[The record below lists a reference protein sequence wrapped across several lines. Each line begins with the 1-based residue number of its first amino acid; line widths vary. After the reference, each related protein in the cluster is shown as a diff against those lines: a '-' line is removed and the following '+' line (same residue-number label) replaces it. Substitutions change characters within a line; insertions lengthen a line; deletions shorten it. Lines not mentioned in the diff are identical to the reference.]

1 MNGTSPHSKPGIARR
16 MLARLRLLR
25 MKCFR
30 GKPAPVWF
38 AEFDDGRLDLVEDGK
53 TTLSVPLADIVAVG
67 ESTNADGPWSDDHF
81 LVVRYREAG
90 EEKELELPFN
100 ERSGVGDSCTGLLR
114 ALGAPPVLPLLN
126 CTHPASVFLW
136 PPDKAGS
143 PVWPDYG
150 PTHSVGSGRDFAR
163 WRREHAPAVLRRRM
177 PASRTLLCLV
187 CLGISLLTFVLVLAG
202 TALSTGPTRI
212 LCAWFPIGLVWGL
225 PALFVLSR
233 FAVIEIAR
241 TPQHGYRR
249 RVLLCGVPLSVRTV
263 PEGRLVRVQEAG
275 TGGWHGVS
283 GISPSARLC
292 VARADGH
299 HLLLGQFPCL
309 LFGLDALPEAAFA
322 PLGADDPDARPAV
335 DGAPPAWVEETLPPH
350 TGTKRGE
357 RRREA
362 VVRARA
368 EVLTGLEPD
377 DALALRAGNAF
388 VRMFA
393 FLPFVAGIVALVI
406 VGCLRPVP
414 SWSFLLLLAAFASG
428 IAWFTTGSRKV
439 LCPRCGSPA
448 VSVRTFENG
457 TRRYWLVCNECRIY
471 APGDN
476 AGSGAARAT
485 VPAPRTIKTMN
496 ADELAAF
503 HARRDEENRKARGAL
518 SYEEWFAERE
528 RLAAFL
534 ARRGVRGF
542 EHGGLDPSAK
552 RSWRER
558 LHLLSGRLRR
568 GRAFR
573 GDFGLSDDWFENRL
587 FGLQLLSSRMF
598 RSGLLSAIRRHLGSP
613 DNGFAVS
620 IATDFPI
627 VTETVVTAR
636 ECVTDFA
643 GDAVRKAETLA
654 RTDPAARRQLR
665 DLRRLLGGPRN

>member
-1 MNGTSPHSKPGIARR
+1 MKRIRPKPP
-16 MLARLRLLR
+16 
-25 MKCFR
+25 
-30 GKPAPVWF
+30 PAWF
-38 AEFDDGRLDLVEDGK
+38 AEFVDGRLDLVEDGK
-53 TTLSVPLADIVAVG
+53 AALSIPIADVVAVG
-67 ESTNADGPWSDDHF
+67 ESTDSGGPWSDDHF

-100 ERSGVGDSCTGLLR
+100 ERSGVGDACTGLLR

-150 PTHSVGSGRDFAR
+150 PTHSVGSDRDFAR
-163 WRREHAPAVLRRRM
+163 WRREHDRVLRRRM
-177 PASRTLLCLV
+177 PAPRTLLCLV
-187 CLGISLLTFVLVLAG
+187 CLGIPLFFVAVLAG
-202 TALSTGPTRI
+202 AALSTGSTGLGRI
-212 LCAWFPIGLVWGL
+212 LGACFFYGIVCGL

-233 FAVIEIAR
+233 FAVVEISR
-241 TPQHGYRR
+241 TPQCGYRR
-249 RVLLCGVPLSVRTV
+249 RILLCGVPLSVRTV

-283 GISPSARLC
+283 GITPLARLC

-299 HLLLGQFPCL
+299 HLLLGHFPCS

-322 PLGADDPDARPAV
+322 PLGAADPDDRPAV

-368 EVLTGLEPD
+368 EVLAGLEPD

-393 FLPFVAGIVALVI
+393 FAFLPFVAGIVALVV

-471 APGDN
+471 APEDN
-476 AGSGAARAT
+476 AGSPCA
-485 VPAPRTIKTMN
+485 
-496 ADELAAF
+496 
-503 HARRDEENRKARGAL
+503 H
-518 SYEEWFAERE
+518 
-528 RLAAFL
+528 
-534 ARRGVRGF
+534 
-542 EHGGLDPSAK
+542 
-552 RSWRER
+552 
-558 LHLLSGRLRR
+558 
-568 GRAFR
+568 
-573 GDFGLSDDWFENRL
+573 
-587 FGLQLLSSRMF
+587 
-598 RSGLLSAIRRHLGSP
+598 
-613 DNGFAVS
+613 
-620 IATDFPI
+620 
-627 VTETVVTAR
+627 TAR
-636 ECVTDFA
+636 T
-643 GDAVRKAETLA
+643 
-654 RTDPAARRQLR
+654 AAPCRRW
-665 DLRRLLGGPRN
+665 LRRLVCLARHTRFC

>member
-1 MNGTSPHSKPGIARR
+1 MPS
-16 MLARLRLLR
+16 
-25 MKCFR
+25 
-30 GKPAPVWF
+30 
-38 AEFDDGRLDLVEDGK
+38 
-53 TTLSVPLADIVAVG
+53 
-67 ESTNADGPWSDDHF
+67 
-81 LVVRYREAG
+81 
-90 EEKELELPFN
+90 
-100 ERSGVGDSCTGLLR
+100 
-114 ALGAPPVLPLLN
+114 
-126 CTHPASVFLW
+126 HPA
-136 PPDKAGS
+136 AEERNA
-143 PVWPDYG
+143 
-150 PTHSVGSGRDFAR
+150 H
-163 WRREHAPAVLRRRM
+163 AVLRRRM

-187 CLGISLLTFVLVLAG
+187 CLGIPLFFVAVLAG
-202 TALSTGPTRI
+202 AALTADGPTSLGRI
-212 LCAWFPIGLVWGL
+212 LGTCFFYGIVCGL

-233 FAVIEIAR
+233 FAVVEIAR
-241 TPQHGYRR
+241 TPQRGYCR

-263 PEGRLVRVQEAG
+263 PEGRLVRVQAAG

-283 GISPSARLC
+283 GITPSARLC

-299 HLLLGQFPCL
+299 HLLLGHFPCS

-322 PLGADDPDARPAV
+322 PLGADDPDDRPAV

-368 EVLTGLEPD
+368 EVLAGLEPD

-393 FLPFVAGIVALVI
+393 FAFLPFVAGIVALVV
-406 VGCLRPVP
+406 VGCFRPVP
-414 SWSFLLLLAAFASG
+414 SWSFLLLLVAFASG

-457 TRRYWLVCNECRIY
+457 TRRYWLVCNTCRIY
-471 APGDN
+471 APGNN
-476 AGSGAARAT
+476 AGSGVASTTA
-485 VPAPRTIKTMN
+485 PAPWTVGAMN

-503 HARRDEENRKARGAL
+503 HARLDEENLRTRGPL
-518 SYEEWFAERE
+518 SYEEWLAERE

-534 ARRGVRGF
+534 SRRGVRGF
-542 EHGGLDPSAK
+542 EHGGLDPSAR

-558 LHLLSGRLRR
+558 LLLLSGRIRQ
-568 GRAFR
+568 GRAFK

-643 GDAVRKAETLA
+643 GDAVRKAEALA

>member
-1 MNGTSPHSKPGIARR
+1 MNGSCPQSKPGIARR

-25 MKCFR
+25 MKR
-30 GKPAPVWF
+30 IRQKQSPAWF

-90 EEKELELPFN
+90 EEKEMELPFN

-114 ALGAPPVLPLLN
+114 SLGAPPVLPLLN

-163 WRREHAPAVLRRRM
+163 WRREHAP
-177 PASRTLLCLV
+177 
-187 CLGISLLTFVLVLAG
+187 
-202 TALSTGPTRI
+202 
-212 LCAWFPIGLVWGL
+212 
-225 PALFVLSR
+225 
-233 FAVIEIAR
+233 
-241 TPQHGYRR
+241 
-249 RVLLCGVPLSVRTV
+249 RTV
-263 PEGRLVRVQEAG
+263 CA
-275 TGGWHGVS
+275 
-283 GISPSARLC
+283 
-292 VARADGH
+292 
-299 HLLLGQFPCL
+299 
-309 LFGLDALPEAAFA
+309 
-322 PLGADDPDARPAV
+322 
-335 DGAPPAWVEETLPPH
+335 
-350 TGTKRGE
+350 
-357 RRREA
+357 
-362 VVRARA
+362 
-368 EVLTGLEPD
+368 
-377 DALALRAGNAF
+377 
-388 VRMFA
+388 
-393 FLPFVAGIVALVI
+393 
-406 VGCLRPVP
+406 
-414 SWSFLLLLAAFASG
+414 
-428 IAWFTTGSRKV
+428 
-439 LCPRCGSPA
+439 
-448 VSVRTFENG
+448 
-457 TRRYWLVCNECRIY
+457 
-471 APGDN
+471 
-476 AGSGAARAT
+476 
-485 VPAPRTIKTMN
+485 MN

-534 ARRGVRGF
+534 ARRGVRRF
-542 EHGGLDPSAK
+542 EHGGLDSSAR

-587 FGLQLLSSRMF
+587 FGLQLLSSRMV

-665 DLRRLLGGPRN
+665 DLRRLLGGLGN